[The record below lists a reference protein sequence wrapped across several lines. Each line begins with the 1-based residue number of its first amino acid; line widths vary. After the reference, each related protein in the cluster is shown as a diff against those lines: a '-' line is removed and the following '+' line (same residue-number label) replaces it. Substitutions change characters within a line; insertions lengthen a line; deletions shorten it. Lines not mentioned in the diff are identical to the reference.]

1 MNFSRLLTIENA
13 PKMNLFLSL
22 PRFDKTFFTSLICF
36 ILRTSLDVLFFALLF
51 RSYYFGANTRFW
63 CKQCPRQ
70 LSKYNK
76 NIKIKVLSCGLSIAI
91 DVGRSKKIVIMS
103 IQTPIRGLRSFCIA
117 SKCLSFKHA
126 ASQLFLTPS
135 AVSHQIKQLEA
146 QLGIA
151 LFKRGTRTI
160 ELTSAG
166 KQFYQSIQPIIHQLE
181 STITEFTQK
190 QQNQT
195 IVISLPEFFASEL
208 FIPSLSLWS
217 ENNPNINLQLETVK
231 SSSEQSQS
239 ADLSIVLANGKP
251 NANIV
256 HELFPIR
263 YAPACNKR
271 LYKKLKTSGFSAL
284 KSTPLILHSSR
295 PWSWHQWADKV
306 AVDDFDPKQIIQ
318 FDSMF
323 GVARAAQQGM
333 GIALVP
339 LPMSKTWFSEQLLVK
354 LFDEELNTNDKY
366 YLIQHENM
374 DNRAELALFAEWV
387 KATFAI

>member
-1 MNFSRLLTIENA
+1 
-13 PKMNLFLSL
+13 
-22 PRFDKTFFTSLICF
+22 
-36 ILRTSLDVLFFALLF
+36 
-51 RSYYFGANTRFW
+51 
-63 CKQCPRQ
+63 
-70 LSKYNK
+70 
-76 NIKIKVLSCGLSIAI
+76 
-91 DVGRSKKIVIMS
+91 MS
-103 IQTPIRGLRSFCIA
+103 IQTPIRGLRSFCVA

-146 QLGIA
+146 QLDTS

-208 FIPSLSLWS
+208 FVPSLSLWS
-217 ENNPNINLQLETVK
+217 ENNPTINLQLETVK

-263 YAPACNKR
+263 YAPACNKK
-271 LYKKLKTSGFSAL
+271 LYKKLKSTGFAAL

-306 AVDDFDPKQIIQ
+306 GVDDFDPKQIIQ

-374 DNRAELALFAEWV
+374 DSRPELGLFAEWV
-387 KATFAI
+387 KDAFVA

>member
-1 MNFSRLLTIENA
+1 MLT
-13 PKMNLFLSL
+13 
-22 PRFDKTFFTSLICF
+22 
-36 ILRTSLDVLFFALLF
+36 
-51 RSYYFGANTRFW
+51 
-63 CKQCPRQ
+63 
-70 LSKYNK
+70 
-76 NIKIKVLSCGLSIAI
+76 
-91 DVGRSKKIVIMS
+91 MS
-103 IQTPIRGLRSFCIA
+103 IQTPIRGLRSFCVA

-135 AVSHQIKQLEA
+135 AVSHQIKQLET
-146 QLGIA
+146 QLGIS

-166 KQFYQSIQPIIHQLE
+166 KQFYQSIHPIIHQLE
-181 STITEFTQK
+181 STITEFTKK

-208 FIPSLSLWS
+208 FIPRLSEWS
-217 ENNPNINLQLETVK
+217 ESNPTINLQLETVK
-231 SSSEQSQS
+231 AGSDPSQS

-251 NANIV
+251 NAKIV
-256 HELFPIR
+256 QELFPIR

-271 LYKKLKTSGFSAL
+271 LYKKLKNTGFSAL
-284 KSTPLILHSSR
+284 KTTPLILHRSR
-295 PWSWHQWADKV
+295 PWSWHQWADKNN
-306 AVDDFDPKQIIQ
+306 VDDFDPKQIIQ

-339 LPMSKTWFSEQLLVK
+339 LPMSKAWFSEQLLVK

-366 YLIQHENM
+366 FLIQHENM
-374 DNRAELALFAEWV
+374 DNREELTLFASWV
-387 KATFAI
+387 KETFTI

>member
-1 MNFSRLLTIENA
+1 M
-13 PKMNLFLSL
+13 P
-22 PRFDKTFFTSLICF
+22 
-36 ILRTSLDVLFFALLF
+36 
-51 RSYYFGANTRFW
+51 
-63 CKQCPRQ
+63 
-70 LSKYNK
+70 
-76 NIKIKVLSCGLSIAI
+76 
-91 DVGRSKKIVIMS
+91 

-126 ASQLFLTPS
+126 SEQLFLTPS
-135 AVSHQIKQLEA
+135 AVSHQIKQLEE
-146 QLGIA
+146 QLGIV
-151 LFKRGTRTI
+151 LFKRGTRSI

-181 STITEFTQK
+181 STISDFTHK

-208 FIPSLSLWS
+208 FIPRLSDWS
-217 ENNPNINLQLETVK
+217 ERNPNINLQLETVK
-231 SSSEQSQS
+231 AGSKASQV

-251 NANIV
+251 NAKIV

-263 YAPACNKR
+263 YVPSCNKK
-271 LYKKLKTSGFSAL
+271 LYIKLKNSGFDAL
-284 KSTPLILHSSR
+284 KNTPLILHRSR
-295 PWSWHQWADKV
+295 PWSWHQWANNLDIS
-306 AVDDFDPKQIIQ
+306 DFDPKQIIQ

-354 LFDEELNTNDKY
+354 LFDQELNTNDRY

-374 DNRAELALFAEWV
+374 ENKPELTLFARWV
-387 KATFAI
+387 EETFATEEI

>member
-1 MNFSRLLTIENA
+1 
-13 PKMNLFLSL
+13 
-22 PRFDKTFFTSLICF
+22 
-36 ILRTSLDVLFFALLF
+36 
-51 RSYYFGANTRFW
+51 
-63 CKQCPRQ
+63 
-70 LSKYNK
+70 
-76 NIKIKVLSCGLSIAI
+76 
-91 DVGRSKKIVIMS
+91 MS
-103 IQTPIRGLRSFCIA
+103 IQTPIRGLRSFCVA

-135 AVSHQIKQLEA
+135 AVSHQIKQLET
-146 QLGIA
+146 QLGIV
-151 LFKRGTRTI
+151 LFNRGTRTI

-166 KQFYQSIQPIIHQLE
+166 KQFYQSIQPIITQLE

-208 FIPSLSLWS
+208 FIPRLSQWS
-217 ENNPNINLQLETVK
+217 EKNPTINLQLETVK
-231 SSSEQSQS
+231 SGSEPSQS

-251 NANIV
+251 NAKIV
-256 HELFPIR
+256 EELFPIR

-271 LYKKLKTSGFSAL
+271 LYKKLKNTGFAAL
-284 KSTPLILHSSR
+284 KTTPLILHRSR
-295 PWSWHQWADKV
+295 PWSWHQWADKNSI
-306 AVDDFDPKQIIQ
+306 DDFDPKQIIQ

-339 LPMSKTWFSEQLLVK
+339 LPMSKAWFSEQLLVK

-374 DNRAELALFAEWV
+374 DNHAELTLFAKWV
-387 KATFAI
+387 KESFSI

>member
-1 MNFSRLLTIENA
+1 
-13 PKMNLFLSL
+13 
-22 PRFDKTFFTSLICF
+22 
-36 ILRTSLDVLFFALLF
+36 
-51 RSYYFGANTRFW
+51 
-63 CKQCPRQ
+63 
-70 LSKYNK
+70 
-76 NIKIKVLSCGLSIAI
+76 
-91 DVGRSKKIVIMS
+91 MS
-103 IQTPIRGLRSFCIA
+103 IQTPIRGLRSFCVA

-135 AVSHQIKQLEA
+135 AVSHQIKQLET
-146 QLGIA
+146 QLGIV
-151 LFKRGTRTI
+151 LFNRGTRTI

-166 KQFYQSIQPIIHQLE
+166 KQFYQSIQPIITQLE

-208 FIPSLSLWS
+208 FIPRLSQWS
-217 ENNPNINLQLETVK
+217 EENPTINLQLETVK
-231 SSSEQSQS
+231 SGSDPSQS

-251 NANIV
+251 NAKIV
-256 HELFPIR
+256 QELFPIR

-271 LYKKLKTSGFSAL
+271 LYKKLKNTGFAAL
-284 KSTPLILHSSR
+284 KTTPLILHRSR
-295 PWSWHQWADKV
+295 PWSWHQWADKNNI
-306 AVDDFDPKQIIQ
+306 DDFDPKQIIQ

-339 LPMSKTWFSEQLLVK
+339 LPMSKAWFSEELLVK

-374 DNRAELALFAEWV
+374 DNHAELTLFAKWV
-387 KATFAI
+387 KESFSV

>member
-1 MNFSRLLTIENA
+1 M
-13 PKMNLFLSL
+13 
-22 PRFDKTFFTSLICF
+22 
-36 ILRTSLDVLFFALLF
+36 
-51 RSYYFGANTRFW
+51 
-63 CKQCPRQ
+63 
-70 LSKYNK
+70 
-76 NIKIKVLSCGLSIAI
+76 
-91 DVGRSKKIVIMS
+91 
-103 IQTPIRGLRSFCIA
+103 QTPIRGLRSFCVA

-135 AVSHQIKQLEA
+135 AVSHQIKQLET
-146 QLGIA
+146 QLGIV
-151 LFKRGTRTI
+151 LFNRGTRTI

-166 KQFYQSIQPIIHQLE
+166 KQFYQSIQPIITQLE

-208 FIPSLSLWS
+208 FIPRLSQWS
-217 ENNPNINLQLETVK
+217 ENNPTINLQLETVK
-231 SSSEQSQS
+231 SGSEPSQS

-251 NANIV
+251 NAKIV
-256 HELFPIR
+256 EELFPIR

-271 LYKKLKTSGFSAL
+271 LYKKLKNTGFAAL
-284 KSTPLILHSSR
+284 KTTPLILHRSR
-295 PWSWHQWADKV
+295 PWSWHQWADKNSI
-306 AVDDFDPKQIIQ
+306 DDFDPKQIIQ

-339 LPMSKTWFSEQLLVK
+339 LPMSKAWFSEQLLVK

-374 DNRAELALFAEWV
+374 DNHAELTLFAKWV
-387 KATFAI
+387 KESFSI

>member
-1 MNFSRLLTIENA
+1 
-13 PKMNLFLSL
+13 
-22 PRFDKTFFTSLICF
+22 
-36 ILRTSLDVLFFALLF
+36 
-51 RSYYFGANTRFW
+51 
-63 CKQCPRQ
+63 
-70 LSKYNK
+70 
-76 NIKIKVLSCGLSIAI
+76 
-91 DVGRSKKIVIMS
+91 MS
-103 IQTPIRGLRSFCIA
+103 IQTPIRGLRSFCVA

-135 AVSHQIKQLEA
+135 AVSHQIKQLET
-146 QLGIA
+146 QLGIV
-151 LFKRGTRTI
+151 LFNRGTRTI

-166 KQFYQSIQPIIHQLE
+166 KQFYQSIQPIITQLE

-208 FIPSLSLWS
+208 FIPRLSQWS
-217 ENNPNINLQLETVK
+217 EENPTINLQLETVK
-231 SSSEQSQS
+231 SGSEPSQS

-251 NANIV
+251 NAKIV
-256 HELFPIR
+256 EELFPIR
-263 YAPACNKR
+263 YAPACNKK
-271 LYKKLKTSGFSAL
+271 LYKKLKNSGFDAL
-284 KSTPLILHSSR
+284 KTTPLILHRSR
-295 PWSWHQWADKV
+295 PWSWHQWADKNNI
-306 AVDDFDPKQIIQ
+306 DDFDPKQIIQ

-339 LPMSKTWFSEQLLVK
+339 LPMSKAWFSKELLVK

-374 DNRAELALFAEWV
+374 DNHAELTLFAKWV
-387 KATFAI
+387 KESFSI

>member
-1 MNFSRLLTIENA
+1 MLT
-13 PKMNLFLSL
+13 
-22 PRFDKTFFTSLICF
+22 
-36 ILRTSLDVLFFALLF
+36 
-51 RSYYFGANTRFW
+51 
-63 CKQCPRQ
+63 
-70 LSKYNK
+70 
-76 NIKIKVLSCGLSIAI
+76 
-91 DVGRSKKIVIMS
+91 MS
-103 IQTPIRGLRSFCIA
+103 IQTPIRGLRSFCVA

-135 AVSHQIKQLEA
+135 AVSHQIKQLET
-146 QLGIA
+146 QLGIT

-166 KQFYQSIQPIIHQLE
+166 KQFYQSIHPLIHQLE
-181 STITEFTQK
+181 STISEFTKK

-208 FIPSLSLWS
+208 FIPRLSEWS
-217 ENNPNINLQLETVK
+217 ENNPTINLQLETVK
-231 SSSEQSQS
+231 AGSEPSQS

-251 NANIV
+251 NAKIV
-256 HELFPIR
+256 QELFPIR

-271 LYKKLKTSGFSAL
+271 LYKKLKNTGFSAL
-284 KSTPLILHSSR
+284 KTTPLILHRSR
-295 PWSWHQWADKV
+295 PWSWHQWADKNN
-306 AVDDFDPKQIIQ
+306 VDDFDPKQIIQ

-339 LPMSKTWFSEQLLVK
+339 LPMSKAWFSEQLLVK

-366 YLIQHENM
+366 FLIQHENM
-374 DNRAELALFAEWV
+374 DNREELTLFASWV
-387 KATFAI
+387 KETFAT